1 MVDFTVMLFINS
13 GGYQYYDMEAVLLV
27 CHIYTSLVPS
37 FPARNDVLERE
48 A

>member
-1 MVDFTVMLFINS
+1 MVDFTAMLFINS

-27 CHIYTSLVPS
+27 CHICTWLVPS
-37 FPARNDVLERE
+37 FLVRNDVRVCE